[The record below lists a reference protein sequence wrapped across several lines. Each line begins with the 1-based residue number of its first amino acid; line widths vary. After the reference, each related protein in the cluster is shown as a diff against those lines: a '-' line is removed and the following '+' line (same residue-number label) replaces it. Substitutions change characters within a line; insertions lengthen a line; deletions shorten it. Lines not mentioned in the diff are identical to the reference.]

1 MSYHNNPRIATDGLI
16 FLLDPASPKCFG
28 SGETTATDLVG
39 GKTCSG
45 ANGSPGSGTP
55 TPDTARMPAYNST
68 NGGSFYFA
76 GNDGINV
83 EGDLGSHSAVSYSLW
98 FKALD
103 GAGNRYFFDARNDGG
118 TWFIRN
124 YTGSNTNITWA
135 DNLRYNFD
143 ATFNASTSAFLNT
156 WMYMVA
162 TSNSSGTLLYLNG
175 VEITQSTEFRN
186 VYVENTS
193 IDEDLGANLR
203 IGCRYTTS
211 GFWYGYMAHIGI
223 YNKTLSAGEVS
234 QNYNCLKS
242 RFGL

>member
-1 MSYHNNPRIATDGLI
+1 MARRYGGKIVTDGLI

-55 TPDTARMPAYNST
+55 TTDTARMPAYNST

-103 GAGNRYFFDARNDGG
+103 GRSKR
-118 TWFIRN
+118 T
-124 YTGSNTNITWA
+124 
-135 DNLRYNFD
+135 
-143 ATFNASTSAFLNT
+143 
-156 WMYMVA
+156 
-162 TSNSSGTLLYLNG
+162 
-175 VEITQSTEFRN
+175 
-186 VYVENTS
+186 
-193 IDEDLGANLR
+193 
-203 IGCRYTTS
+203 
-211 GFWYGYMAHIGI
+211 
-223 YNKTLSAGEVS
+223 K
-234 QNYNCLKS
+234 
-242 RFGL
+242 

>member
-1 MSYHNNPRIATDGLI
+1 
-16 FLLDPASPKCFG
+16 
-28 SGETTATDLVG
+28 
-39 GKTCSG
+39 
-45 ANGSPGSGTP
+45 
-55 TPDTARMPAYNST
+55 MPAYNST
-68 NGGSFYFA
+68 NGGAFYFD
-76 GNDGINV
+76 GSDGINV

-124 YTGSNTNITWA
+124 YTGSNTNITWT

-143 ATFNASTSAFLNT
+143 ATFNASTSVFLNT

-162 TSNSSGTLLYLNG
+162 TSNSSETLLYLNG
-175 VEITQSTEFRN
+175 TEITQSTEFRN
-186 VYVENTS
+186 VYVSHSS

-211 GFWYGYMAHIGI
+211 AFWYGYMAHVGI
-223 YNKTLSAGEVS
+223 YNKALSAGEVF
-234 QNYNCLKS
+234 QNYNSMKS

>member
-1 MSYHNNPRIATDGLI
+1 MAQRYGGKIANDGLI
-16 FLLDPASPKCFG
+16 FLLDPANPKCFG

-45 ANGSPGSGTP
+45 ANGSPGAGTP
-55 TPDTARMPAYNST
+55 TPDTSRMPAYNST
-68 NGGSFYFA
+68 NGGAFYFA
-76 GNDGINV
+76 GSDGINV

-103 GAGNRYFFDARNDGG
+103 AGTRYFFDARNDGG
-118 TWFIRN
+118 VWFLRN
-124 YTGSNTNITWA
+124 YQSINIAWNN
-135 DNLRYNFD
+135 NLKYNFD
-143 ATFNASTSAFLNT
+143 ATFNGSTSAFVNT

-175 VEITQSTEFRN
+175 TEITQSTEFRN
-186 VYVENTS
+186 VYVANNST
-193 IDEDLGANLR
+193 DEDLGANLR

-211 GFWYGYMAHIGI
+211 SFWYGYMAHIGI
-223 YNKTLSAGEVS
+223 YNKVLSAGEVF
-234 QNYNCLKS
+234 QNYNALKS

>member
-1 MSYHNNPRIATDGLI
+1 MAQRYGGKIANDGLI
-16 FLLDPASPKCFG
+16 FLLDPANPKCFG

-45 ANGSPGSGTP
+45 ANGSPGAGTP

-68 NGGSFYFA
+68 NGGAFYFA
-76 GNDGINV
+76 GSDGINV

-103 GAGNRYFFDARNDGG
+103 ASGRYFFDARNDGG
-118 TWFIRN
+118 VWFLRN
-124 YTGSNTNITWA
+124 YSSININWNN
-135 DNLRYNFD
+135 NLKYNFD
-143 ATFNASTSAFLNT
+143 ATFNGSTSAFVNT

-175 VEITQSTEFRN
+175 TEITQSTEFRN
-186 VYVENTS
+186 AYVSSNST
-193 IDEDLGANLR
+193 DEDLGANLR

-211 GFWYGYMAHIGI
+211 SFWYGYMAHVGI
-223 YNKTLSAGEVS
+223 YNKALSATEVS
-234 QNYNCLKS
+234 QNYNAMKS

>member
-1 MSYHNNPRIATDGLI
+1 MAQRYGGKIANDGLI
-16 FLLDPASPKCFG
+16 FLLDPANPKCFG

-45 ANGSPGSGTP
+45 ANGSPGAGTP

-68 NGGSFYFA
+68 NGGAFYFD
-76 GNDGINV
+76 GSDGINV

-103 GAGNRYFFDARNDGG
+103 TGGKYFFDARNDGG
-118 TWFIRN
+118 VWFLRN
-124 YTGSNTNITWA
+124 YSSININWNN
-135 DNLRYNFD
+135 NLKYNFD
-143 ATFNASTSAFLNT
+143 ATFNASTSVFLNT

-162 TSNSSGTLLYLNG
+162 TSNPSGTLLYLNG
-175 VEITQSTEFRN
+175 TEITQSTDFRN
-186 VYVENTS
+186 VYVSNGST
-193 IDEDLGANLR
+193 DEDLGANLR

-211 GFWYGYMAHIGI
+211 SFWYGYMAHVGI
-223 YNKTLSAGEVS
+223 YNKALSAGEVS
-234 QNYNCLKS
+234 QNYNAMKS

>member
-1 MSYHNNPRIATDGLI
+1 MAQRYGGKIVNDGLI
-16 FLLDPASPKCFG
+16 FLLDPANPKCFG

-103 GAGNRYFFDARNDGG
+103 GANSRYFFDARNDGG
-118 TWFIRN
+118 VWFLRN
-124 YTGSNTNITWA
+124 YQSININWNN
-135 DNLRYNFD
+135 NLKYNFD
-143 ATFNASTSAFLNT
+143 ATFSGSTSAFVNT

-175 VEITQSTEFRN
+175 TEITQSTEFRN
-186 VYVENTS
+186 AYVSSNST
-193 IDEDLGANLR
+193 DEDLGANLR

-211 GFWYGYMAHIGI
+211 SFWYGYMAHIGI
-223 YNKTLSAGEVS
+223 YNKALSATEVS
-234 QNYNCLKS
+234 LNYNAMKS